1 MEKANNPL
9 IKGNGPIRSFFRKPK
24 YPILCNVDGH
34 LIGAKS
40 DKTLAKE
47 LSALEL
53 KKDEQYDVIDST
65 GKGWLLLTK
74 HMVLSPLNFKKRR
87 WTKLEVIR
95 LFNDRTNKPDP
106 DEKPYSEKS
115 LSGKKHDRIFRDL
128 VERLYDQQTDDG
140 GRLMTL
146 S

>member
-65 GKGWLLLTK
+65 GEGWLLLAE
-74 HMVLSPLNFKKRR
+74 HMVLSPVNFRKRR
-87 WTKLEVIR
+87 WTKLEIIR
-95 LFNDRTNKPDP
+95 LFNNRANKSGP

-115 LSGKKHDRIFRDL
+115 LSAKKFDKIIRDL
-128 VERLYDQQTDDG
+128 VERLG
-140 GRLMTL
+140 
-146 S
+146 